1 MGSFHNVF
9 VFSEEPDWEG
19 LRRLDVRACLRGYE
33 RGGMWFLDVCP
44 AHRLHGHVPF
54 TEVFPSLPHQA
65 IAPLVE
71 SLRTDNRG
79 LDLTGVDWL
88 GLALAVEAAGC
99 AAVLAFGWDDEG
111 LDFAF
116 QVSRGKLERF
126 LSRPEGERLIS
137 YRSSSWQTT
146 ASQESEATVLELWP
160 RQQLALAQELGIGTL
175 DFHFRAPLIFE
186 RGPIP
191 GELQQPP
198 PEERLPRLVAE
209 KDLAGALTLL
219 RATPDLPSRGR
230 KLQALRDAVCSEV
243 AGQCRQAMER
253 GDLGLMQEALA
264 LVGEHPAEPELLPL
278 WNRLQLSL
286 GEGYLAAGQASR
298 ALEPLRGIIRLTGMV
313 TEEHQVMARA
323 RELRPVAARQAC
335 SQLGVQASPIV
346 GALLADTQTSLE
358 TLTEAL
364 SSEET
369 AWDCPRGVYAFESSE
384 RGLYGLTRFTPA
396 SVELDALVMVPHQ
409 AWFRITLARD
419 DQEGAA
425 RRLSEAAFYCFQA
438 GRPEYA
444 LVLTERA
451 LQLDPQNEVAGQSL
465 NALRAR
471 GTRAPEWARLCLT
484 TTTFG

>member
-1 MGSFHNVF
+1 MVSG
-9 VFSEEPDWEG
+9 
-19 LRRLDVRACLRGYE
+19 RLSG
-33 RGGMWFLDVCP
+33 
-44 AHRLHGHVPF
+44 HGHIPF
-54 TEVFPSLPHQA
+54 TEVFPSLPHRVPEA

-79 LDLTGVDWL
+79 RDLTGVDWL

-99 AAVLAFGWDDEG
+99 AAVLAFGSDDEG

-116 QVSRGKLERF
+116 QVSQGKLERF
-126 LSRPEGERLIS
+126 LSRPEEERLIS
-137 YRSSSWQTT
+137 YRSSCWQTT
-146 ASQESEATVLELWP
+146 AGEESKATVLELWP
-160 RQQLALAQELGIGTL
+160 RQQLALAKELGIGTL

-209 KDLAGALTLL
+209 KDLAGALALL

-243 AGQCRQAMER
+243 AGQCRQALER
-253 GDLGLMQEALA
+253 GHLGLLQEALA

-286 GEGYLAAGQASR
+286 GEAYLAAGQASR
-298 ALEPLRGIIRLTGMV
+298 ALEPLRGVIRLTGMV

-335 SQLGVQASPIV
+335 SQLGVQASPTV
-346 GALLADTQTSLE
+346 EALLADTQTSLE

-369 AWDCPRGVYAFESSE
+369 AWDCPRGVYAFENPE
-384 RGLYGLTRFTPA
+384 RGLFGRARFAPA
-396 SVELDALVMVPHQ
+396 SVEPGRSGDGSSPGLVSDHPGPGRPGRRRSTPQRGGLLLLPGRSPRVCSGSHRAGP
-409 AWFRITLARD
+409 
-419 DQEGAA
+419 AA
-425 RRLSEAAFYCFQA
+425 RSPERG
-438 GRPEYA
+438 GRPVAERPSRPRHESSRMGPA
-444 LVLTERA
+444 LP
-451 LQLDPQNEVAGQSL
+451 DDHH
-465 NALRAR
+465 LRVGPRRQGGKRPA
-471 GTRAPEWARLCLT
+471 
-484 TTTFG
+484 